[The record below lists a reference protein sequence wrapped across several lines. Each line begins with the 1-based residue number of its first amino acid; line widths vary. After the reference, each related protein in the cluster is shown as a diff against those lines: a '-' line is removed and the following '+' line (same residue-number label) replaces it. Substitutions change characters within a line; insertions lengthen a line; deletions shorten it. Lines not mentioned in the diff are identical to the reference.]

1 MPHIYAQV
9 NHKPMLTKV
18 IKDSIKAKPRRKI
31 KKMELDSQNS
41 LGLQT
46 HTTAL

>member
-1 MPHIYAQV
+1 VPHIYAPVSQR
-9 NHKPMLTKV
+9 PMLTKV
-18 IKDSIKAKPRRKI
+18 IKESIKAKPRRKI